1 MKTTDKQIS
10 ALIVAFLRQC
20 LECNTIPD
28 DNKDSIEFAI
38 ESIGEAFGLDS
49 TFCEQVNDVFGG
61 QDLRSLISLPMK
73 DPSKSVDDESVPVHI
88 QENEL
93 NNKDKAESLK
103 LEGNRAMAAR
113 NFKEAIEKYSAALD
127 LYPSNAVY
135 LSNRAAAYSSFGK
148 HDLAL
153 KDAQKATESAPNYA
167 KAWSR
172 MGLAKY
178 ALGDIEGS
186 MKAYERGLEVEG
198 DSPSDA
204 MKKGF
209 ETAKKKYTETLAAS
223 LGSTNRHSESQ
234 DSASGEASTTSTM
247 PDITNLANMFGG
259 SSEGSPSSGNN
270 LGGIAGLMN
279 NPQIMQAAQR
289 MMQNPEA
296 MNGLLNNPQIRQ
308 MAQNLGLGGDG
319 GLDELMNN
327 PMLQNLAN
335 QFRNSS

>member
-1 MKTTDKQIS
+1 MGTTDKQIS
-10 ALIVAFLRQC
+10 ALIVTFLRQC

-28 DNKDSIEFAI
+28 DNRDSIEFAI

-49 TFCEQVNDVFGG
+49 SFCEQVNDVFGG

-73 DPSKSVDDESVPVHI
+73 EASKSAEDESVPVHI
-88 QENEL
+88 HENEV

-209 ETAKKKYTETLAAS
+209 ETAKKKYTETLVAS
-223 LGSTNRHSESQ
+223 LGSANRDSESQ
-234 DSASGEASTTSTM
+234 DAASGEAHTM
-247 PDITNLANMFGG
+247 PDISNLASLFGG
-259 SSEGSPSSGNN
+259 SSEGSPSGGNN

-308 MAQNLGLGGDG
+308 MAQNLGLGGEG

>member
-1 MKTTDKQIS
+1 MSTTDKQIS
-10 ALIVAFLRQC
+10 ALVVEFLRQC
-20 LECNTIPD
+20 LESNTIPN

-49 TFCEQVNDVFGG
+49 AFCEQVSDLFEG
-61 QDLRSLISLPMK
+61 QNLRSLISLPTTSS
-73 DPSKSVDDESVPVHI
+73 SKAAEDGSVPVHVH
-88 QENEL
+88 ENENEA

-113 NFKEAIEKYSAALD
+113 NFEEAIEKYTAALD
-127 LYPSNAVY
+127 MFPSNAVY

-153 KDAQKATESAPNYA
+153 KDAQRATEFAPNYA

-198 DSPSDA
+198 DSPSEA
-204 MKKGF
+204 MRKGF

-223 LGSTNRHSESQ
+223 LGSTVCESESQ
-234 DSASGEASTTSTM
+234 NSAGGEAQTL
-247 PDITNLANMFGG
+247 PDITNLASMLGG
-259 SSEGSPSSGNN
+259 SSEGSTSGGGN
-270 LGGIAGLMN
+270 LGGLAGLMN

-308 MAQNLGLGGDG
+308 VAQNLGLGGEG

-335 QFRNSS
+335 QFRTSN

>member
-1 MKTTDKQIS
+1 MNTTDKQIS
-10 ALIVAFLRQC
+10 ALIVGFLKQC
-20 LECNTIPD
+20 LESNTIPE

-49 TFCEQVNDVFGG
+49 AFCEQVSDVFEG
-61 QDLRSLISLPMK
+61 QNLRSLISLPIRK
-73 DPSKSVDDESVPVHI
+73 ASKAAEDESVPVHI
-88 QENEL
+88 HEDEAK
-93 NNKDKAESLK
+93 NKEKAESLK

-113 NFKEAIEKYSAALD
+113 NFEQAIEKYTEALN
-127 LYPSNAVY
+127 LFPSNAVY

-153 KDAQKATESAPNYA
+153 KDAQKATEFAPNYA

-198 DSPSDA
+198 DSPSEA
-204 MKKGF
+204 MRKGF
-209 ETAKKKYTETLAAS
+209 ETAKKKYTETLVAS
-223 LGSTNRHSESQ
+223 LGSANRESESQ
-234 DSASGEASTTSTM
+234 TSSSGESQTM
-247 PDITNLANMFGG
+247 PDITSLANMFGG
-259 SSEGSPSSGNN
+259 SSEGSPSSGSD
-270 LGGIAGLMN
+270 LGGMAGLMN

-296 MNGLLNNPQIRQ
+296 INGLLNNPQIRQ
-308 MAQNLGLGGDG
+308 MAQSLGLGGEG

-335 QFRNSS
+335 QFRNSNSG